1 MKNFV
6 NLTLNEKK
14 EVLKWRNHPEIRKWM
29 YNKEEIPL
37 KNHLEFIESLKN
49 DKSRLYFKVDN
60 IGIINYKIT
69 NNIAEIGLHKN
80 PEKKGVGKIL
90 MQKLIDYG
98 FNELNLKKLIL
109 YVFENNETAINLY
122 KNFGFIETDKKDNLI
137 KMELKNENW
146 KV

>member
-1 MKNFV
+1 VKNFV

-122 KNFGFIETDKKDNLI
+122 KNFGFIEIDKKDNLI

>member
-14 EVLKWRNHPEIRKWM
+14 EVLEWRNHPEIRKWM

-37 KNHLEFIESLKN
+37 KNHLEFIESLKK
-49 DKSRLYFKVDN
+49 DKSKLYFKMDN
-60 IGIINYKIT
+60 IGVINYKIS
-69 NNIAEIGLHKN
+69 NNTAEIGLHKN

-98 FNELNLKKLIL
+98 FNELNLKTLTL
-109 YVFENNETAINLY
+109 NVFEENKIAINLY
-122 KNFGFIETDKKDNLI
+122 KNFGFREVDKKDNLI

-146 KV
+146 KS

>member
-1 MKNFV
+1 VKNFV

-37 KNHLEFIESLKN
+37 KNHLESIESLKN

>member
-1 MKNFV
+1 VKNFV

-98 FNELNLKKLIL
+98 FNELNLKKLIF
-109 YVFENNETAINLY
+109 VCF
-122 KNFGFIETDKKDNLI
+122 
-137 KMELKNENW
+137 
-146 KV
+146 

>member
-1 MKNFV
+1 VKNFV

>member
-1 MKNFV
+1 VKNFV

-122 KNFGFIETDKKDNLI
+122 KNFGFIETDKKRQPN
-137 KMELKNENW
+137 KNGA
-146 KV
+146 